1 MWQFYYL
8 QAHQIAQDR
17 RSRREPRATRSRRPA
32 EPRARR
38 SRFDGLRRSGAVV
51 AAGIARRLDECVAR
65 EELGL
70 RTTDERLGIAG

>member
-1 MWQFYYL
+1 MWQVFYV

-17 RSRREPRATRSRRPA
+17 VREANRERLAREAAAAQPA
-32 EPRARR
+32 SR

-65 EELGL
+65 EQLGPGSSDD
-70 RTTDERLGIAG
+70 RVAARG

>member
-1 MWQFYYL
+1 MWQIFYV

-17 RSRREPRATRSRRPA
+17 VREANRERLARDANAAHPVGRSL
-32 EPRARR
+32 
-38 SRFDGLRRSGAVV
+38 FDGLRRNGAVV

-70 RTTDERLGIAG
+70 RTTDDRLRSPG

>member
-1 MWQFYYL
+1 MWQVYFV

-17 RSRREPRATRSRRPA
+17 VREANRERLAREAAAASSASRSWLA
-32 EPRARR
+32 
-38 SRFDGLRRSGAVV
+38 GLRRSGAIV

-70 RTTDERLGIAG
+70 RTSDERLVAGG

>member
-17 RSRREPRATRSRRPA
+17 LRDANRERLARDARPS
-32 EPRARR
+32 PVARR
-38 SRFDGLRRSGAVV
+38 SRIEGLRRSGAVF

>member
-1 MWQFYYL
+1 MWQVFYV

-17 RSRREPRATRSRRPA
+17 VREANRERLAREANAAQAASRSWL
-32 EPRARR
+32 
-38 SRFDGLRRSGAVV
+38 DGVRRSGAVV

-70 RTTDERLGIAG
+70 RAADDSVGARS